1 MGTAFAPQNCLFSR
15 VSSSFFRIRSRQLLL
30 LTYRPL
36 IALNTHL
43 GGFRLSTLRSGSI
56 ARLTVFALATLM
68 LAACASGGNNTPPPL
83 TQRPNETP
91 IGITPPPAANLD
103 RNLFLRPPHMSD
115 REPVRIAV
123 LLPLSARQASV
134 RSVADSL
141 LNAAQLA
148 LFEFGNPNVLLI
160 PKDTRGTN
168 SGAEG
173 AAREALQEGA
183 ELILGPLFSGSV
195 TAVRPIAAQRNVPV
209 IAFSSDSSVAGN
221 GVYLLSFLP
230 EQDVDRVVDFAGL
243 KGLTVFAGMVPQ
255 NDYGSLMRQALTNAV
270 TSRAGEVYRIE
281 SYPNRAEAMFEPA
294 RRLALYDERK
304 RALASEK
311 ARLQGV
317 DSDEARAALKSLEG
331 RETLGD
337 VPYQAVFVPAGGTE
351 LRSVAPLLPYFDVD
365 PRKVRFL
372 GTGQWDDASLG
383 REPSLVGA
391 WFAAPPRDAHNA
403 FSQRYA
409 RAFGSQP
416 PRMASLGYDATS
428 LASALAAR
436 PPSQRFNEQILGNPD
451 GFAGVDGIFRFLP
464 DGRNERGLA
473 VLEMRRNGPVVVD
486 PAPQSFVPAP
496 TF

>member
-1 MGTAFAPQNCLFSR
+1 MS
-15 VSSSFFRIRSRQLLL
+15 I
-30 LTYRPL
+30 Y
-36 IALNTHL
+36 
-43 GGFRLSTLRSGSI
+43 RSGRRSGAI
-56 ARLTVFALATLM
+56 ARLALLVSVSFV
-68 LAACASGGNNTPPPL
+68 LAACASNSTPPPVS
-83 TQRPNETP
+83 QQPRSETP
-91 IGITPPPAANLD
+91 IAVTPPPATEQD
-103 RNLFLRPPHMSD
+103 RALFLRPPHMGD
-115 REPVRIAV
+115 RDAVRIAV
-123 LLPLSARQASV
+123 LLPLSARQPSV
-134 RSVADSL
+134 RNVAESL

-183 ELILGPLFSGSV
+183 ELILGPLFAGSV

-230 EQDVDRVVDFAGL
+230 EQDVDRVVDYAGL
-243 KGLTVFAGMVPQ
+243 QGLTVFAGMVPQ
-255 NDYGSLMRQALTNAV
+255 NSYGSLMRQALTNAV
-270 TSRAGEVYRIE
+270 TARAGEVYSIE

-294 RRLALYDERK
+294 RRLALYDDRK
-304 RALASEK
+304 RALAREK
-311 ARLQGV
+311 ARLEALV
-317 DSDEARAALKSLEG
+317 DDPEAEAALKALEN

-365 PRKVRFL
+365 PRKVQFL

-383 REPSLVGA
+383 REPSLVGG
-391 WFAAPPRDAHNA
+391 WFAAPPRDAHRA
-403 FSQRYA
+403 FQQRYA
-409 RAFGSQP
+409 RAFGSEP
-416 PRMASLGYDATS
+416 PRIASLGYDATS

-436 PPSQRFNEQILGNPD
+436 PQGQRFNEQILGNPD

-473 VLEMRRNGPVVVD
+473 VLELRRNGPVVVD

>member
-1 MGTAFAPQNCLFSR
+1 M
-15 VSSSFFRIRSRQLLL
+15 IYRSGR
-30 LTYRPL
+30 
-36 IALNTHL
+36 
-43 GGFRLSTLRSGSI
+43 RSGSI
-56 ARLTVFALATLM
+56 GRLALLVTVAFT
-68 LAACASGGNNTPPPL
+68 LAACASNSTPPPSAGPR
-83 TQRPNETP
+83 TETP
-91 IGITPPPAANLD
+91 IAVTPPPSTEPNRA
-103 RNLFLRPPHMSD
+103 LFLRPPHMGD

-123 LLPLSARQASV
+123 LLPLGARQASV
-134 RSVADSL
+134 RSVAESL

-168 SGAEG
+168 AGAEG

-183 ELILGPLFSGSV
+183 ELILGPLFAGSV
-195 TAVRPIAAQRNVPV
+195 TAVRPIAAARNVPV

-230 EQDVDRVVDFAGL
+230 EQDVERVVDYAGL
-243 KGLTVFAGMVPQ
+243 QGLTVFAGMVPQ

-270 TSRAGEVYRIE
+270 IARAGEVYSIE

-294 RRLALYDERK
+294 RRLALYDDRK
-304 RALASEK
+304 RALAEERT
-311 ARLQGV
+311 RLEELGE
-317 DSDEARAALKSLEG
+317 DPEAKAALKALEN
-331 RETLGD
+331 RETFGD

-365 PRKVRFL
+365 PRQVRFL

-383 REPSLVGA
+383 REPSLVGG
-391 WFAAPPRDAHNA
+391 WFAAPPREAHRA
-403 FSQRYA
+403 FEQRYA
-409 RAFGSQP
+409 RAFGSEP
-416 PRMASLGYDATS
+416 PRIASLGYDATS

-436 PPSQRFNEQILGNPD
+436 PSSQRFNEQILGNPD

-473 VLEMRRNGPVVVD
+473 VLEVRRNGPVVID
-486 PAPQSFVPAP
+486 PAPQSFVPDP

>member
-1 MGTAFAPQNCLFSR
+1 MG
-15 VSSSFFRIRSRQLLL
+15 
-30 LTYRPL
+30 
-36 IALNTHL
+36 
-43 GGFRLSTLRSGSI
+43 
-56 ARLTVFALATLM
+56 
-68 LAACASGGNNTPPPL
+68 
-83 TQRPNETP
+83 
-91 IGITPPPAANLD
+91 D
-103 RNLFLRPPHMSD
+103 RD
-115 REPVRIAV
+115 AVRIAV
-123 LLPLSARQASV
+123 LLPLSARQPSV
-134 RSVADSL
+134 RNVAESL

-183 ELILGPLFSGSV
+183 ELILGPLFAGSV

-230 EQDVDRVVDFAGL
+230 EQDVDRVVDYAGL
-243 KGLTVFAGMVPQ
+243 QGLTVFAGMVPQ
-255 NDYGSLMRQALTNAV
+255 NSYGSLMRQALTNAV
-270 TSRAGEVYRIE
+270 TARAGEVYSIE

-294 RRLALYDERK
+294 RRLALYDDRK
-304 RALASEK
+304 RALAREK
-311 ARLQGV
+311 ARLEALV
-317 DSDEARAALKSLEG
+317 DDPEAEAALKALEN

-365 PRKVRFL
+365 PRKVQFL

-383 REPSLVGA
+383 REPSLVGG
-391 WFAAPPRDAHNA
+391 WFAAPPRDAHRA
-403 FSQRYA
+403 FQQRYA
-409 RAFGSQP
+409 RAFGSEP
-416 PRMASLGYDATS
+416 PRIASLGYDATS

-436 PPSQRFNEQILGNPD
+436 PQGQRFNEQILGNPD

-473 VLEMRRNGPVVVD
+473 VLELRRNGPVVAKAFAMTVAAGMHPLHNMRVIKYLGQELELD
-486 PAPQSFVPAP
+486 QKAVARWYVTWADKGLHALERLVSENREEGPYCFGANPSVADLFLVPQYANYQNLGLNLTPYPHLAAIVEACTAHPAFIKAAP
-496 TF
+496 ENQPDFPGDG

>member
-1 MGTAFAPQNCLFSR
+1 M
-15 VSSSFFRIRSRQLLL
+15 
-30 LTYRPL
+30 
-36 IALNTHL
+36 
-43 GGFRLSTLRSGSI
+43 STLRSGSI
-56 ARLTVFALATLM
+56 AHLTVFALATLM
-68 LAACASGGNNTPPPL
+68 LAACASGGNNTPAPSS
-83 TQRPNETP
+83 QRPNDTP
-91 IGITPPPAANLD
+91 IAVTPPPGTNLD
-103 RNLFLRPPHMSD
+103 SNLFLRPPHMSD

-123 LLPLSARQASV
+123 LLPLSARQDSV

-160 PKDTRGTN
+160 PKDTQGTN

-209 IAFSSDSSVAGN
+209 IAFSSDSTVAGD

-230 EQDVDRVVDFAGL
+230 EQDVDRVVDYAGL
-243 KGLTVFAGMVPQ
+243 QGLTVFAGMVPQ

-270 TSRAGEVYRIE
+270 TSRAGQIYGIE
-281 SYPNRAEAMFEPA
+281 SYPNSAEAMFEPA

-304 RALASEK
+304 RALATEK
-311 ARLQGV
+311 AQLESV
-317 DSDEARAALKSLEG
+317 DSDEARAALKALDG
-331 RETLGD
+331 YETLGD

-391 WFAAPPRDAHNA
+391 WFAAPPREAHAA
-403 FSQRYA
+403 FEQRYA

-416 PRMASLGYDATS
+416 PRIASISYDATS

-436 PPSQRFNEQILGNPD
+436 PPSQRFNEQVLGNPD

-473 VLEMRRNGPVVVD
+473 VLEMRRNGPVVID